1 MGRKAKYTFDQKVQ
15 ACEDYLSGK
24 KSMIEI
30 AKELNM
36 GKRGE
41 TIVRLWL
48 KRYMKDGPSALE
60 ERSNNSVYTKE
71 FKLKV
76 IYEYQHGNSLSEL
89 MVKYGIRSDCTIR
102 NWIKKYNRHEEIE
115 DYTPHPEVYSMSARK
130 TTIEE
135 RIEIVNWCL
144 EHNKNYKEAASKF
157 NCSYTQV
164 YQWVKKYSENGE
176 DGLSDKRGHRK
187 SEKEL
192 TETDRQE
199 RELAKLRKR
208 NEELEME
215 IKLLK
220 KLNAFDWRG

>member
-1 MGRKAKYTFDQKVQ
+1 M
-15 ACEDYLSGK
+15 
-24 KSMIEI
+24 
-30 AKELNM
+30 
-36 GKRGE
+36 
-41 TIVRLWL
+41 
-48 KRYMKDGPSALE
+48 
-60 ERSNNSVYTKE
+60 
-71 FKLKV
+71 
-76 IYEYQHGNSLSEL
+76 
-89 MVKYGIRSDCTIR
+89 
-102 NWIKKYNRHEEIE
+102 E

-164 YQWVKKYSENGE
+164 YQWVKKYSENGK